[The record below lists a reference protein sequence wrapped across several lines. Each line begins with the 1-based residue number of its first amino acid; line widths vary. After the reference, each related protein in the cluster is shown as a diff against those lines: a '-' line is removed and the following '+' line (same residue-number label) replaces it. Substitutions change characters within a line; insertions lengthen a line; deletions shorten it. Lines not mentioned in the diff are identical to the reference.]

1 MASDEEFSFL
11 TLEEIEALTVF
22 PEITQEGG
30 DDTDGPRRGYVYL
43 IEEVNQDGR
52 APKNF
57 KVGQTVNPSKRFS
70 DLQTG
75 NPRKLNPRPEVVKNM
90 DACENELLSALS
102 YYRCTLG
109 GGTEWFTAQPNQ
121 IRNLKATFT
130 RIVRNY
136 Q

>member
-1 MASDEEFSFL
+1 MASDEEFTFL
-11 TLEEIEALTVF
+11 TLEEIEALLVF
-22 PEITQEGG
+22 PETNLGGG
-30 DDTDGPRRGYVYL
+30 DDTDAPSRGYVYL
-43 IEEVNQDGR
+43 IEEVNRDGR

-57 KVGQTVNPSKRFS
+57 KVGQTLNPSKRLS

-75 NPRKLNPRPEVVKNM
+75 NPRKLNMRPEAVKNM

-102 YYRCTLG
+102 NYRCTLG

-121 IRNLKATFT
+121 VGNLKGTFT
-130 RIVRNY
+130 RVVRKY